1 MERRNFIKNSSLIA
15 VSVGIFGKISWN
27 GEIFVGND
35 PTTTD
40 ILGPFYRPGAPVRSL
55 LLSAGTKGE
64 VLHFSGI
71 VYKKDGKTPMSN
83 AMVEIWHCN
92 ENGEYDNTTDE
103 YVYRAA
109 WKTSK
114 DGKYNFKTILPVA
127 YKATDTITR
136 PAHIHMRISG
146 NDHQDL
152 ITQVYF
158 KGDPEIEKDISASNP
173 ASVHRILEIG
183 YNNKKEKVVKFD
195 IVLREEYPLDAE
207 AYKKISGLYGMNDKS
222 MIEFYRQGDQ
232 LFMKYNGQIMEALDY
247 KGNNRFEGG
256 LGLTG
261 VEFELSAGGAV
272 KVKITDINMAGKE
285 VKTEGTKMLKYPGQE
300 VMK

>member
-15 VSVGIFGKISWN
+15 VSVGVFGKISWN
-27 GEIFVGND
+27 GEIFLGDD

-55 LLSAGTKGE
+55 LLSTGAKGE

-71 VYKKDGKTPMSN
+71 VYKKDGKTPMTN

-92 ENGEYDNTTDE
+92 ENGDYDNTTDD
-103 YVYRAA
+103 YAYRAA
-109 WKTSK
+109 WKTGK
-114 DGKYNFKTILPVA
+114 DGKYNFKTILPVP
-127 YKATDTITR
+127 YKVSETNTR
-136 PAHIHMRISG
+136 PAHIHMRISD

-158 KGDPEIEKDISASNP
+158 KGDSEIKNDISASNP
-173 ASVHRILEIG
+173 SSLNRILETT
-183 YNNKKEKVVKFD
+183 YNSKKEKMVKFD
-195 IVLREEYPLDAE
+195 IVLREEYPLEAA

-261 VEFELSAGGAV
+261 VEFELLAGGAV
-272 KVKITDINMAGKE
+272 KVKITDINVAGKE
-285 VKTEGTKMLKYPGQE
+285 VKTEGMKMLKYPG
-300 VMK
+300 